1 MAKAL
6 ADAGVASRRASEA
19 LVFAGRVRVNGTV
32 CMVPQTPVTPG
43 VDSVEVDGAVVQLAA
58 AAVRHYYFALY
69 KPAGYVCTNAR
80 EGDKVVLDLFTAWLE
95 KWKERA
101 QQSSVGQAAKPQ
113 GGAPKAP
120 PGAAVTDTP
129 RPAAASKAALP
140 PRLFTVGRLDTAT
153 SGLILVT
160 NDGTWAQRIAHPS
173 SGISK
178 EYIVTAADTPTKRQ
192 LVTMAEGCLVEGVFV
207 KPLRVEKVLT
217 PDGGSPNRVL
227 VELCDGRNHEVR
239 LLCAQAGVD
248 VKHLKRVRVGGIR
261 LPSSLKPGQFQELT
275 FKDAK
280 QVVDVGAQEEARGGS
295 LARVLQPDTGAD

>member
-1 MAKAL
+1 VAKAL

-19 LVFAGRVRVNGTV
+19 LVFAGRVRVNGSV
-32 CMVPQTPVTPG
+32 CMVPQTLVTPG
-43 VDSVEVDGAVVQLAA
+43 QDSVEVDGAVVQLAA

-69 KPAGYVCTNAR
+69 KPVGYLCSNAR
-80 EGDKVVLDLFTAWLE
+80 EGDKVVLDLFAAWLE

-101 QQSSVGQAAKPQ
+101 QST
-113 GGAPKAP
+113 GGASKPPSSPKAQ
-120 PGAAVTDTP
+120 PGAHAGGGGAAPVIAVS
-129 RPAAASKAALP
+129 SKAVLP

-160 NDGTWAQRIAHPS
+160 NDGAWAQRIAHPS

-178 EYIVTAADTPTKRQ
+178 EYIVTAADSVTKRQ
-192 LVTMAEGCLVEGVFV
+192 LATMAEGCHVEGVFV
-207 KPLRVEKVLT
+207 KPLRVEKVMT

-239 LLCAQAGVD
+239 MICAQSGVD
-248 VKHLKRVRVGGIR
+248 VKHLKRVRVGGLR
-261 LPSSLKPGQFQELT
+261 LSSALKPGQFQELT

-280 QVVDVGAQEEARGGS
+280 QVVDADAQEEARGGS
-295 LARVLQPDTGAD
+295 LARVPEAGGE

>member
-1 MAKAL
+1 M
-6 ADAGVASRRASEA
+6 
-19 LVFAGRVRVNGTV
+19 FAGRVRVNGAV
-32 CMVPQTPVTPG
+32 CMVPQTLVTPG
-43 VDSVEVDGAVVQLAA
+43 QDTVEVDGAVVQLAA

-69 KPAGYVCTNAR
+69 KPVGYLCSNAR

-101 QQSSVGQAAKPQ
+101 QSAVSTSKPNSS
-113 GGAPKAP
+113 PKAP
-120 PGAAVTDTP
+120 PGGHAAAAPLAAVN
-129 RPAAASKAALP
+129 SKPVLP

-160 NDGTWAQRIAHPS
+160 NDGAWAQRIAHPS

-178 EYIVTAADTPTKRQ
+178 EYIVTAADSVTKRQ
-192 LVTMAEGCLVEGVFV
+192 LATMAEGCQVEGVFV
-207 KPLRVEKVLT
+207 KPLRVEKVMT

-239 LLCAQAGVD
+239 MICAQSGVD
-248 VKHLKRVRVGGIR
+248 VKHLKRVRVGGLR
-261 LPSSLKPGQFQELT
+261 LSSALKPGQFQELT

-280 QVVDVGAQEEARGGS
+280 QVVDADAQEEARGGS
-295 LARVLQPDTGAD
+295 LARVPQPEAGGE